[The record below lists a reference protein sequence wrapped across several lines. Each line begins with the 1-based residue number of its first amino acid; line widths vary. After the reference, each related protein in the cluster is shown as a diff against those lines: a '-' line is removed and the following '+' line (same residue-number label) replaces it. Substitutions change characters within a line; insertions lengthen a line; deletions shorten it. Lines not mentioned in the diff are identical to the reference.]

1 MKQSWQ
7 KLALRIDALTLRER
21 AIIFAVAVLILVTL
35 INAVLLDPQY
45 AKQAKLSQQIR
56 QQQAQI
62 ADIQNQIQQR
72 VKLQENDPN
81 QEARTQ
87 LEALTQ
93 RAQGMRDSL
102 GSLQQELVSPDKIAD
117 LLESMLRK
125 NDKLQLVSLK
135 SLPVTRLNE
144 SVEEIQARQQKN
156 GQQGAAAS
164 TAGEASDTAGD
175 SVDAVYKHTVE
186 LTVQGGYLDMLAYV
200 KALEKM
206 PWRVF
211 WENAQLKT
219 DDDRQAMLTLTL
231 FTLSLDK
238 KWLNL

>member
-1 MKQSWQ
+1 MKQTWQ

-21 AIIFAVAVLILVTL
+21 AIIFAVAVLILITL

-81 QEARTQ
+81 QEARAQ

-93 RAQGMRDSL
+93 RAQDMRDSL
-102 GSLQQELVSPDKIAD
+102 GSLQQQLVSPDKIAD
-117 LLESMLRK
+117 LLESVLKK

-144 SVEEIQARQQKN
+144 SVEEIQSRQQKS
-156 GQQGAAAS
+156 GQQGATTSAS
-164 TAGEASDTAGD
+164 GSTGASGED
-175 SVDAVYKHTVE
+175 VDAVYKHTVE

-200 KALEKM
+200 KSLEKM

-211 WENAQLKT
+211 WENAQLKADGDQPAT
-219 DDDRQAMLTLTL
+219 LTLTL

-238 KWLNL
+238 KWLSL

>member
-144 SVEEIQARQQKN
+144 SVAEIQARQQKS
-156 GQQGAAAS
+156 GQQPAQTAS
-164 TAGEASDTAGD
+164 AGD
-175 SVDAVYKHTVE
+175 DVDAVYKHTVE

-219 DDDRQAMLTLTL
+219 DGDRQATLTLTL